1 MKIFL
6 NSLITFMFYVGS
18 IIVFSL
24 LSKYIILSFES
35 MLLISFIT
43 ISIWNILLCVNKK
56 YAQIFEFIMIIILG
70 TFFIK
75 ISIFYK
81 KLFTFTKKHVI
92 IIM

>member
-6 NSLITFMFYVGS
+6 NSLITFMFYIGS

-56 YAQIFEFIMIIILG
+56 YAYIFEFINDFLKMMY
-70 TFFIK
+70 FIK
-75 ISIFYK
+75 ISIF
-81 KLFTFTKKHVI
+81 L
-92 IIM
+92 